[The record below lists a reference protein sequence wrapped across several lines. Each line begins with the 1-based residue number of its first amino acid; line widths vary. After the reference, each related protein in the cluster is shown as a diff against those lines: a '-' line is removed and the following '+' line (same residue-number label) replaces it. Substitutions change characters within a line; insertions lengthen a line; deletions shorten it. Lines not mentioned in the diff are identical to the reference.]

1 MRLPYLTCAYFVF
14 LSLTANAVQTS
25 SYDRATLI
33 TTRRPNYGVGALRD
47 REAGERSN
55 YTMAEKEKRIFSPL
69 QYLTF
74 TATALKAGEE
84 MDRQASL
91 FYKKLGEDA
100 AKSRASLDVVVTSSS
115 LKPTF
120 GQHNGARMSSS
131 NVREFL
137 DVATLAEL
145 CRVSCGRLK
154 WLRVGNECGIAEE
167 NGDDNN
173 RSISFTRQQLQEE
186 LK

>member
-1 MRLPYLTCAYFVF
+1 MSFPYCTCAYFVH

-47 REAGERSN
+47 REAGEQSN

-69 QYLTF
+69 QHLTF

-120 GQHNGARMSSS
+120 GQHNGAQMSSS

-167 NGDDNN
+167 NSDDNN
-173 RSISFTRQQLQEE
+173 RSISFTRQQLREE